1 MQKKVIVIGAGF
13 AGLTASAYLLKNNFK
28 VTVLESS
35 PKLGGRAYSFLNKE
49 TKTTI
54 DNGQHILLGCYFETL
69 KFLDLIGASD
79 NFHFQ
84 NKLEVNFVKE
94 NFHLVPLRTASF
106 LYPINLLAGLLNFK
120 AISLAERFSLLKIF
134 MKLPFYSSNKY
145 SDVSVKQWLGKEKQT
160 ENVKEAFWNI
170 LAVGALNTKIK
181 KASAKIFIDILKQIF
196 LHGSKAAAIV
206 LPRYGLSDS
215 YCKNAQEFILENG
228 GEIKFSEDA
237 IYHSGKQ
244 AFDQGDYESA
254 RENFQKLI
262 KKYPNSKNADNAQ
275 FWIGEIYYHEK
286 WYEKA
291 ILEYQKVIEKYP
303 EGNKVQASL
312 LKQGFSFFNLG
323 DKANARLIFTELI
336 KKYPK
341 SNEAQIAK
349 KKLKGISH

>member
-13 AGLTASAYLLKNNFK
+13 AGLTASAYLSKNNFK

-35 PKLGGRAYSFLNKE
+35 PKLGGRAYSFFNKE
-49 TKTTI
+49 TKTII

-196 LHGSKAAAIV
+196 LF
-206 LPRYGLSDS
+206 L
-215 YCKNAQEFILENG
+215 
-228 GEIKFSEDA
+228 
-237 IYHSGKQ
+237 
-244 AFDQGDYESA
+244 
-254 RENFQKLI
+254 
-262 KKYPNSKNADNAQ
+262 
-275 FWIGEIYYHEK
+275 
-286 WYEKA
+286 
-291 ILEYQKVIEKYP
+291 
-303 EGNKVQASL
+303 
-312 LKQGFSFFNLG
+312 
-323 DKANARLIFTELI
+323 
-336 KKYPK
+336 
-341 SNEAQIAK
+341 
-349 KKLKGISH
+349 